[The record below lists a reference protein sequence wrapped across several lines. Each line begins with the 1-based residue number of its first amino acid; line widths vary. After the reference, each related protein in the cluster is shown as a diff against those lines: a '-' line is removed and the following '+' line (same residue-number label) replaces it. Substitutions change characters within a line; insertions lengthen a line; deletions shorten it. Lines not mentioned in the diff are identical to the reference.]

1 MSDDDDLVPSQ
12 ELLDLTSD
20 GTPRKQYKI
29 YGDNFVHPY
38 LVGRGQLRPGERVLE
53 IGSGNGQKAR
63 ALAAYLNEDSSY
75 EGIEIMPAAVEWC
88 QRSYRRFP
96 NFRFQHADILNDMY
110 NPRGKMQDFEYSL
123 PFTANEFDFVFLC
136 SVFTHMLKGGIARY
150 IGEIGRVLKPGGR
163 CLASFFLLNPDSLHW
178 MTTRTPPV
186 DFPHRHDDGCRLH
199 NREIVSDAVAVDEVW
214 VRERFLATDLRVTE
228 VTYGHWSGCR
238 DLIGGLQ
245 DMILAIK
252 M

>member
-12 ELLDLTSD
+12 DLLDLTSD
-20 GTPRKQYKI
+20 GTPREQYKI
-29 YGDNFVHPY
+29 YGDNFVRPY
-38 LVGRGQLRPGERVLE
+38 LIGRGQLRPDERVLE

-63 ALAAYLNEDSSY
+63 ALASYLNEDGSY

-88 QRSYRRFP
+88 QRCYRRFP
-96 NFRFQHADILNDMY
+96 NFRYQRADILNDMY
-110 NPRGKMQDFEYSL
+110 NPQGRTQDFEYSL
-123 PFTANEFDFVFLC
+123 PFAGDEFDLVFLC

-150 IGEIGRVLKPGGR
+150 IDEIGRVLKPGGR

-178 MTTRTPPV
+178 MTTQLPEV
-186 DFPHRHDDGCRLH
+186 DFPYEHGDGCRLH
-199 NREIVSDAVAVDEVW
+199 NREIISDAVAVDEGW
-214 VRERFLATDLRVTE
+214 VRERFLAAGLRVTE
-228 VTYGHWSGCR
+228 ATYGCWSGGR

-245 DMILAIK
+245 DAILAIK